1 MRFAQEISIFN
12 PYAIADALVGVDT
25 KITQTANEIRLEA
38 AATYATQTGLQ
49 TLSSRVSQTA
59 TAISFSLSKNGDR
72 TAVLSMTYT
81 KEDGSTINLA
91 AQSIEFTGL
100 VRFNDLSTS
109 GSTSI
114 NGANIQT
121 GTITANKIS
130 TAGLDASVIKTGTMS
145 GDRISAG
152 TITGTTISGGT
163 LIATG
168 TSTNDVTIGGGKIK
182 VPWIEFYTQSGNFAA
197 SWTVDNSASNG
208 NNGYHRL
215 WCGYGI
221 RLSGNASTWNWIEN
235 PSVIDA
241 NTYFKAGVFD
251 QYNNLQ
257 FTSDRRKKQN
267 ITYLD
272 IDEAAKRVMAL
283 RAARFVFK
291 SAPEVIHHG
300 FIAQDVQEV
309 VNDGWGVVESYVDPD
324 EQVER
329 LSLKYTELIAD
340 LVATVQAQDKRIKA
354 LEGENG

>member
-109 GSTSI
+109 GSTII

-121 GTITANKIS
+121 GTLSASKIT
-130 TAGLDASVIKTGTMS
+130 TGTMS
-145 GDRISAG
+145 GDRINAG

-163 LIATG
+163 V
-168 TSTNDVTIGGGKIK
+168 SGGKIEQT
-182 VPWIEFYTQSGNFAA
+182 VSGVNVGGFNPTVSTQA
-197 SWTVDNSASNG
+197 S
-208 NNGYHRL
+208 
-215 WCGYGI
+215 
-221 RLSGNASTWNWIEN
+221 IEN
-235 PSVIDA
+235 GIVSAGQVNINGVQFAPEGTDDSGYTGVLCRGHFSTYGTVWAGQSATDIYLINCRGKVWARGYDSV
-241 NTYFKAGVFD
+241 
-251 QYNNLQ
+251 
-257 FTSDRRKKQN
+257 SDRRLKKDIEPLPEESAERFIYG
-267 ITYLD
+267 ITPVSYRYK
-272 IDEAAKRVMAL
+272 ETPTAL
-283 RAARFVFK
+283 
-291 SAPEVIHHG
+291 HHG
-300 FIAQDVQEV
+300 FIAQDVEG
-309 VNDGWGVVESYVDPD
+309 NEYDEWGVVDEHKNPD
-324 EQVER
+324 GNTYKT
-329 LSLKYTELIAD
+329 LSYTELIAD

-354 LEGENG
+354 LEGGQNG